1 MQNMKVEFNKEVEVL
16 KKTQTEMKLV
26 MKTLIIVI
34 KSSLASLANR
44 MGHSEYRIAVL
55 ENKVEELDYSIK
67 ESIKKLKA
75 C

>member
-1 MQNMKVEFNKEVEVL
+1 
-16 KKTQTEMKLV
+16 

-34 KSSLASLANR
+34 ESSLASLANR
-44 MGHSEYRIAVL
+44 MRHSEYRTAVL